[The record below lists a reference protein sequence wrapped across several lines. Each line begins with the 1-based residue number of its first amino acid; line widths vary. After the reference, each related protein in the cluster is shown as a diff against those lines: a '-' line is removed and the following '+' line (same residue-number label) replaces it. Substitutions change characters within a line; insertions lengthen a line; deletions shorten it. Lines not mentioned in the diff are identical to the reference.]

1 MSGSVLANAIWT
13 AIKADTGV
21 TYTPAQDAAGL
32 AKWTI
37 IANEIINHITT
48 NAQVV
53 VSVTSVTGVVSGPS
67 VSGPGAGVGT
77 IT

>member
-13 AIKADTGV
+13 AIKADTGA

-37 IANEIINHITT
+37 IATEIINHITT
-48 NAQVV
+48 NAQVTV
-53 VSVTSVTGVVSGPS
+53 TVTSVSGVTTGPG
-67 VSGPGAGVGT
+67 VSGPGAGTGL
-77 IT
+77 IS